1 MFFCV
6 CWSLICYCKLI
17 FLFSNKQ
24 LKQKCIQPYTSQK
37 RGNSKIETSQYVY
50 FSQRKQTVESK
61 FDLTFWAM
69 SAPSLTYWLF
79 FVKQVTSNSN
89 TPLEWN
95 LISLGLNSK
104 PAQIKGL
111 NLHQSFFY
119 RGMDWRLGNMEVSYQ
134 TRQCQKTSCC
144 NFHWYSHYSQTKYV
158 SDGLIMC
165 KKRPTLTVIK
175 AFSEFFRIEACNIA
189 MKYRIFICYTTNGQ
203 HYSWQY
209 LMYINVSL
217 VCLAGSLQVGSNR
230 KLRTQGYY
238 YQKSFPPS
246 LTELKM
252 TPTISD
258 PNRSR
263 PLSQGT
269 NFTQKTPITSQNKP

>member
-1 MFFCV
+1 
-6 CWSLICYCKLI
+6 
-17 FLFSNKQ
+17 
-24 LKQKCIQPYTSQK
+24 
-37 RGNSKIETSQYVY
+37 
-50 FSQRKQTVESK
+50 
-61 FDLTFWAM
+61 
-69 SAPSLTYWLF
+69 
-79 FVKQVTSNSN
+79 
-89 TPLEWN
+89 
-95 LISLGLNSK
+95 
-104 PAQIKGL
+104 
-111 NLHQSFFY
+111 
-119 RGMDWRLGNMEVSYQ
+119 MDWRLGNMEVSYQ

-158 SDGLIMC
+158 SDGLKMC

-230 KLRTQGYY
+230 KLRTQGWY

-246 LTELKM
+246 LTELKNDPFAYQ
-252 TPTISD
+252 TQTEADPYHKEPILPLKHHSHRKINPSLTSFTQHLFRIIVPLLPFYLITNNQ
-258 PNRSR
+258 PNR
-263 PLSQGT
+263 PT
-269 NFTQKTPITSQNKP
+269 HIATQYTWYLVMSNPDYSIGITQ